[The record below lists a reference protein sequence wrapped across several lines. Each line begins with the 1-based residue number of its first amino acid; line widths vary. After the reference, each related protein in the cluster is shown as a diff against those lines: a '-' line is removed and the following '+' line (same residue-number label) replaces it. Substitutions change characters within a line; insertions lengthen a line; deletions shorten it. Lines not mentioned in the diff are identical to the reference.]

1 MICDIAVRAAHFQV
15 AVQATKELLF
25 ENQIYQPAQ
34 QRQLDQYA
42 NFLMQD
48 CEIHSYEQGV
58 EWVRLNISRLQ
69 SVLADAMRPVL
80 TPMGWQIL
88 WVQAMGMESWQ
99 IALEPAN
106 GDPRKDESFVQVPK
120 V

>member
-25 ENQIYQPAQ
+25 DNQIYQPGQ
-34 QRQLDQYA
+34 GRQLDEWA

-48 CEIHSYEQGV
+48 CDLHSYEQGV
-58 EWVRLNISRLQ
+58 EWVRLNVARLQ
-69 SVLADAMRPVL
+69 STVADAMRPTL
-80 TPMGWQIL
+80 TPMGWQTL
-88 WVQAMGMESWQ
+88 WVQAVDPGAWQ
-99 IALEPAN
+99 VSLEPAN
-106 GDPRKDESFVQVPK
+106 GPLRQDAGLIQVPK